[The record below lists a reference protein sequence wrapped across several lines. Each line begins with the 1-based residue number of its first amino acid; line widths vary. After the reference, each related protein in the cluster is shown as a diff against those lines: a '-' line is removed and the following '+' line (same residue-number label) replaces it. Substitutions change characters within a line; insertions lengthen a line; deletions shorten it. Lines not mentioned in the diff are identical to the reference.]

1 MQLMKDIDIT
11 LNNKVKMPLF
21 GLGTSSVEGSEVT
34 YNSLKWAFTN
44 GYRHIDTADMYHNH
58 HFIKEALTKL
68 AKPRHSFF
76 LTSKFF
82 LTEKT
87 TITHDEVVAEVD
99 RFLDELGVAY
109 LDLLL
114 LHWPQPT
121 TITAYKALETCLA
134 QKKTRAIGVCN
145 FSIAQLKSLM
155 KHTNIVP
162 AVNQIQLSPG
172 LRRTRLVEFC
182 RHHHIQVMSWR
193 TLGGDYNILQN
204 PTIVEIAH
212 KYHVS
217 EAQVCLRWATQQK
230 IAVIPKSVNEARI
243 KTNAML
249 DDFMLTESDMTVIN
263 ALEEH
268 EILWPFP
275 AIYRASSTWDN

>member
-1 MQLMKDIDIT
+1 MQLMKDTDIT

-34 YNSLKWAFTN
+34 YNSLKWAFAN

-134 QKKTRAIGVCN
+134 QKKTRAIGVSN
-145 FSIAQLKSLM
+145 FSITQLKSLIT
-155 KHTNIVP
+155 HTNIVP

-172 LRRTRLVEFC
+172 LRRTQLVDFC
-182 RHHHIQVMSWR
+182 HSHNINVVSWR
-193 TLGGDYNILQN
+193 TLGGDYNILQH
-204 PTIVEIAH
+204 PTIVEIAN
-212 KYHVS
+212 KYKVS
-217 EAQVCLRWATQQK
+217 TGQVCLRWAVQQN
-230 IAVIPKSVNEARI
+230 IIVIPKSVNEARI
-243 KTNAML
+243 KTNSAL
-249 DDFMLTESDMTVIN
+249 DGFMLTESDMTAIN

-268 EILWPFP
+268 ELWWPFP
-275 AIYRASSTWDN
+275 SIKKEAVNW